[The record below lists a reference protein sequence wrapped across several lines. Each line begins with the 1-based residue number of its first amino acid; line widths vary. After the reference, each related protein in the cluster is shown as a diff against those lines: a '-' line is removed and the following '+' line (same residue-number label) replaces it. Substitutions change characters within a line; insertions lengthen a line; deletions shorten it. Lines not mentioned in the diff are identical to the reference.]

1 MSKYTTE
8 VRYICEIN
16 SGLKESAGDSSV
28 NKILESSAPK
38 VFDFDFPIFDEDY
51 RLPLEIKI
59 LKHFYTREIGFE
71 TVGLWKLWMD
81 KRLNEIMPYYNQLY
95 LSTLKEFNPFYDV
108 DLTTESKRNI
118 NHDETGTSKN
128 KQDTKGNVENSTDAT
143 RTDDLRDTSTRTD
156 DLHNSSVRTDD
167 LHDSR
172 NTSREQTNSENHEE
186 HSTGSS
192 NSKTYQLY
200 SDTPQNMLSGV
211 DNENYLTQATK
222 TTVDGSTKD
231 DSNGSSN
238 GINNSKD
245 TSTGTNTGTVTNES
259 SDTGSVTTNGSNTG
273 TVKNTGT
280 ASTDSSETV
289 NSDGSTSRKYDN
301 VDSYLE
307 HVQGKRGGASY
318 SELLLQYRKTFL
330 NIDMMIID
338 DLSDLF
344 MNVW

>member
-16 SGLKESAGDSSV
+16 SGLDESAGGSSV

-38 VFDFDFPIFDEDY
+38 IFDFDFPIFDEDY

-108 DLTTESKRNI
+108 DITTDSTRNI

-128 KQDTKGNVENSTDAT
+128 KQDTVGNVDSSTDTTRTDDLHSTST
-143 RTDDLRDTSTRTD
+143 RTDDLRDSRTTAEE
-156 DLHNSSVRTDD
+156 RQ
-167 LHDSR
+167 
-172 NTSREQTNSENHEE
+172 NTENHED

-192 NSKTYQLY
+192 NSKSYQLY
-200 SDTPQNMLSGV
+200 SDTPQNQLSGV
-211 DNENYLTQATK
+211 DNETYLTNATK
-222 TTVDGSTKD
+222 TTTEGSTKD

-238 GINNSKD
+238 GSESGTT
-245 TSTGTNTGTVTNES
+245 TSTGSNTGTQSNVG
-259 SDTGSVTTNGSNTG
+259 SDTG

-280 ASTDSSETV
+280 ATTDSTETV

-307 HVQGKRGGASY
+307 HVRGKRGGASY

-330 NIDMMIID
+330 NIDMMVID
-338 DLSDLF
+338 NLSDLF